1 MFCGSLSYCVKLF
14 YSFCFYCCVSILP
27 IDITESPDQPSSLQS
42 GDSDVSTDL
51 STDALVA
58 DVKVVGEIQDL
69 ESDFSFMYSEVRD
82 VLANCDVAKAKFFLK
97 DLLGTDEFTNCRT
110 IDELLQQ
117 LRRNHVD
124 TFNVYYLRQLVRL
137 FHRDADIVK
146 SINEYKEKQEKFLE
160 TTTVKDF
167 QNAVVSKAQTDPP
180 KGMAAVSIRVP
191 NVREG
196 NKRTLKDI
204 KALASEAF
212 KGQDKHLVKINVTP
226 GSIVITW
233 YVPESL
239 CDEFLRLARKNMAVL
254 REQGVEKVSI
264 VGKNIVTL
272 STQDGH
278 EVSTQAGHNNNNDII
293 CCVCISAGQHSRIY
307 W

>member
-1 MFCGSLSYCVKLF
+1 M
-14 YSFCFYCCVSILP
+14 
-27 IDITESPDQPSSLQS
+27 
-42 GDSDVSTDL
+42 
-51 STDALVA
+51 A

-69 ESDFSFMYSEVRD
+69 ESDFSHMYSEVRD
-82 VLANCDVAKAKFFLK
+82 VLANCDVAKAKFFLN
-97 DLLGTDEFTNCRT
+97 DLFDTDEFTNCCT
-110 IDELLQQ
+110 IDELLRQ
-117 LRRNHVD
+117 LRRSHVD
-124 TFNVYYLRQLVRL
+124 TFNVYYLRQLVSL

-146 SINEYKEKQEKFLE
+146 SINEYEEKQEKFLE
-160 TTTVKDF
+160 TTAVKEF
-167 QNAVVSKAQTDPP
+167 QHAVVSKAQTDPP

-191 NVREG
+191 KVRVG

-204 KALASEAF
+204 KTLASEAF
-212 KGQDKHLVKINVTP
+212 EEQDKHLVKINITP

-254 REQGVEKVSI
+254 REEGVEKVSI

-278 EVSTQAGHNNNNDII
+278 EVSTQAGHNNDDII
-293 CCVCISAGQHSRIY
+293 CCVCVPAGQHSRIY

>member
-1 MFCGSLSYCVKLF
+1 M
-14 YSFCFYCCVSILP
+14 
-27 IDITESPDQPSSLQS
+27 
-42 GDSDVSTDL
+42 
-51 STDALVA
+51 A

-69 ESDFSFMYSEVRD
+69 ESDFSHMYSEVRD
-82 VLANCDVAKAKFFLK
+82 VLANCDVAKAKFFLN
-97 DLLGTDEFTNCRT
+97 DLLDTDEFKDCCT

-124 TFNVYYLRQLVRL
+124 TFNVYYLRQLVSL
-137 FHRDADIVK
+137 FHRDADIIE
-146 SINEYKEKQEKFLE
+146 SINEYEEKQEKFLE
-160 TTTVKDF
+160 TMAVKEF
-167 QNAVVSKAQTDPP
+167 QHAVVSRAQTDLP

-191 NVREG
+191 KVRVG

-204 KALASEAF
+204 KTLASEAF
-212 KGQDKHLVKINVTP
+212 EEQNKHLVKINITP

-239 CDEFLRLARKNMAVL
+239 CDEFSQLAQKNMAVL
-254 REQGVEKVSI
+254 REKGVEKVSI

-278 EVSTQAGHNNNNDII
+278 EVSTQAGHNNNDIT
-293 CCVCISAGQHSRIY
+293 CCVHISAGQHSRIH